1 MPEPAL
7 TDTTPWL
14 QPRAASSQKGRKR
27 LATILRVARE
37 LFANEGYSKFT
48 LRQVAA
54 RADMHLASLQH
65 YFATKED
72 LLGALIDDTNAYHAR
87 VLQDI
92 LDKPAG
98 SAEQRFIFFIRHQL
112 AEHQNFLTCGFFFQ
126 LWSLAPHYEFARI
139 LMEKMYRNYR
149 HQLFHLMQA
158 MRPDLAKDEL
168 EQRALLIV
176 AMLEGM
182 MVLIGGRKKSSAP
195 FNNLSEKT
203 EAAVLDI
210 VNK

>member
-1 MPEPAL
+1 MPESAL
-7 TDTTPWL
+7 TDTTTWL
-14 QPRAASSQKGRKR
+14 QPRAASSPKGRKR
-27 LATILRVARE
+27 LATILQVARE

-54 RADMHLASLQH
+54 RADMQLASLQH

-72 LLGALIDDTNAYHAR
+72 LLGALMDDTNAYHAG

-92 LDKPAG
+92 LDKPAA
-98 SAEQRFIFFIRHQL
+98 SAEQRFISFIRHQL

-126 LWSLAPHYEFARI
+126 LWALAPHYEFARI
-139 LMEKMYRNYR
+139 LMEKMYSNYR

-158 MRPDLAKDEL
+158 MRPDLEDHEL
-168 EQRALLIV
+168 EQRALLII

-182 MVLIGGRKKSSAP
+182 MLLIGGKKKSSAP
-195 FNNLSEKT
+195 FNELSKKT
-203 EAAVLDI
+203 QEAVLVI